1 MQSDPLINEQKTE
14 KPISIKRLSGKTGR
28 VLIVGLSIVL
38 MGDTMVLLG
47 VGKWH
52 LGTLIPFG
60 VGAWLGG
67 HALFWQTITTR
78 LASHSLLKRGWQLTW
93 AVFVVWLISVL
104 GFFYFLH
111 HTIAQGDR
119 LNAQQPIQAILVL
132 GSGFKNGQ
140 PTPTLASRLDT
151 ASTLAKAQPRALI
164 VLTGGVGL
172 TETESEAQVMARY
185 LQQRHGLPATRMALE
200 DKSTSTELNIK
211 NSTPIL
217 ATHGIDQRAPIAI
230 VTSDFHTLRA
240 LKIAKKQGY
249 QQVLTLGSKTPLLV
263 RYNNWLREYF
273 AFVGGW
279 ALNEF

>member
-1 MQSDPLINEQKTE
+1 MQNNQQTDH
-14 KPISIKRLSGKTGR
+14 PIPSHRLCYQVLRALTIGLSG
-28 VLIVGLSIVL
+28 VLIA
-38 MGDTMVLLG
+38 DTLLLLI

-52 LGTLIPFG
+52 LGTLLPFAVG
-60 VGAWLGG
+60 VWLSG
-67 HALFWQTITTR
+67 HALFWQAIR
-78 LASHSLLKRGWQLTW
+78 QYLASHSWLKRGWQLAW
-93 AVFVVWLISVL
+93 ISFVIWLISVM

-111 HTIAQGDR
+111 NTIKQGDN
-119 LNAQQPIQAILVL
+119 LNAQQTPIRAILVL

-151 ASTLAKAQPRALI
+151 ASTLAKTQPHALI
-164 VLTGGVGL
+164 VLTGGIGL
-172 TETESEAQVMARY
+172 TESQSEAQVMARY

-217 ATHGIDQRAPIAI
+217 AKHGIDQHAPIAI

-249 QQVLTLGSKTPLLV
+249 QQVITLGSRTPLLV

-279 ALNEF
+279 ALDEF